1 MKYSLVDNQLFFFFF
16 WSKYVRHKE
25 IWECSGTLKFYTR
38 KGAMI
43 SMNDGSIKSILHR
56 FSLKTPVFRISASQS
71 SLCPGYVVSMKT
83 RLASLS
89 NHFGFG

>member
-1 MKYSLVDNQLFFFFF
+1 
-16 WSKYVRHKE
+16 
-25 IWECSGTLKFYTR
+25 
-38 KGAMI
+38 
-43 SMNDGSIKSILHR
+43 MNDGSIKSILHR